1 MLIAFLKRLQRL
13 KHMAEKSSPGTRQTD
28 GKSMV
33 CFGENRKKSSQII
46 NAYLYLPLFLL
57 IIFDSFSSFPLFFL
71 LMLLLFEVV
80 RDYVEV
86 LRLTWVY
93 VGVTFL
99 NYGTSLALYP
109 AVAALVRPVSQESN
123 PWNDIYF
130 LPVWYAIFYT
140 ESET

>member
-1 MLIAFLKRLQRL
+1 
-13 KHMAEKSSPGTRQTD
+13 
-28 GKSMV
+28 
-33 CFGENRKKSSQII
+33 
-46 NAYLYLPLFLL
+46 
-57 IIFDSFSSFPLFFL
+57 
-71 LMLLLFEVV
+71 MLLLFEVV

-109 AVAALVRPVSQESN
+109 AVAALVRPVSQEST

-130 LPVWYAIFYT
+130 LPVWYAVFSILCWTF
-140 ESET
+140 

>member
-1 MLIAFLKRLQRL
+1 M
-13 KHMAEKSSPGTRQTD
+13 
-28 GKSMV
+28 
-33 CFGENRKKSSQII
+33 
-46 NAYLYLPLFLL
+46 
-57 IIFDSFSSFPLFFL
+57 
-71 LMLLLFEVV
+71 

-109 AVAALVRPVSQESN
+109 AVAALVRPVSQEST

-130 LPVWYAIFYT
+130 LPVWYAVFYT
-140 ESET
+140 CAGIFITIWWG

>member
-1 MLIAFLKRLQRL
+1 
-13 KHMAEKSSPGTRQTD
+13 
-28 GKSMV
+28 
-33 CFGENRKKSSQII
+33 
-46 NAYLYLPLFLL
+46 
-57 IIFDSFSSFPLFFL
+57 
-71 LMLLLFEVV
+71 MLLLFEVV

-109 AVAALVRPVSQESN
+109 AVAALVRPVSQEST

-130 LPVWYAIFYT
+130 LPVWYAPFSIPVLEFLEQSMGSTNRVGIGLSYRPVRARIFKLLRSPRIDSK
-140 ESET
+140 ESL